1 MVESTHDVDAMA
13 SAMVALLAQMDDAA
27 SAPPPTVEEEDELPS
42 SMSGLDGEDEDE
54 DEALP
59 TTSKWIPCDP
69 PRPPPPPP
77 PSSGLQRPIR
87 LPQLEVAGAVKKKHP
102 SIRGGSQV
110 DGIDGGGLSPSAIG
124 KVLLSPVEVMAEAVD
139 TVVEELPLPGLRTL
153 ADLCDAASGAK
164 YARLRLQS
172 TCRRVGLLKRLA
184 DKHIETVP
192 ESPCASRFSSF
203 TSSTSSSLGTSS
215 NTTIKSFVRS
225 LSLKSSTGGGGG
237 GSLGAVREAARDA
250 VGCSTWEAAF
260 TGKALARSP

>member
-1 MVESTHDVDAMA
+1 M
-13 SAMVALLAQMDDAA
+13 
-27 SAPPPTVEEEDELPS
+27 
-42 SMSGLDGEDEDE
+42 
-54 DEALP
+54 
-59 TTSKWIPCDP
+59 
-69 PRPPPPPP
+69 
-77 PSSGLQRPIR
+77 
-87 LPQLEVAGAVKKKHP
+87 KKHP
-102 SIRGGSQV
+102 SNHDSSQV

-203 TSSTSSSLGTSS
+203 TSSTTSSLGTSS
-215 NTTIKSFVRS
+215 NTIKSFVRS
-225 LSLKSSTGGGGG
+225 LSLKASTGGGGG